1 MRHERESARM
11 RSADFSDSLENKASS
26 VSPEKIKAGRI
37 DLPWGC
43 LGFDVDYEG
52 ARGMSRSEI
61 LVKQFGKVINA
72 NNKRD
77 ALAA

>member
-1 MRHERESARM
+1 M
-11 RSADFSDSLENKASS
+11 RSADFSCSLENKASS

-72 NNKRD
+72 NNKRY